1 MGKTYAYATSTFNK
15 DLIYCIYTNTKG
27 RIYMDDKKD
36 TAIAK
41 VLETIK
47 KYNMISYGDR
57 VLVGFSGGP
66 DSLCLLHILY
76 RLKRALGISLA
87 AVHLN
92 HMIRDEEAIR
102 DERFSKEF
110 AESINIPFYSKRVPV
125 EDLAKEMRIST
136 EEAGRIVRYGFF
148 DEVCKLEGTNK
159 IALAHNM
166 NDQAETMIMRFFRG
180 TGVSGLGGI
189 NPIREDKYIRPVI
202 GLSRD
207 EIEEYCLNN
216 SLNPVRDSTNEK
228 SLYTRNRIR
237 LELIPYI
244 MKNLNPNIIESLY
257 KTSEIIREEDSYL
270 NKTAKGYIKDLKFK
284 DGLLIEKF
292 NCLDLAVKR
301 RIMRILINE
310 IRGDIVGIEGIHIEE
325 CVLLILKGETGKRV
339 NLPGDIQCVIEY
351 DIFKIERETEKKY
364 YNYPLPLPGG
374 INIKE
379 IGISISTKI
388 LEKNNSNF
396 RDNDFVKYFDYDKIK
411 GELSVRNRRDG
422 DYIYPKG
429 MRGRKK
435 FKDILIDKKIPR
447 DKRDDIPLI
456 AIEGEIIW
464 AIGFRDTNN
473 YNIDERTKKIL
484 EIKITRGV

>member
-1 MGKTYAYATSTFNK
+1 
-15 DLIYCIYTNTKG
+15 
-27 RIYMDDKKD
+27 MDDEREKD
-36 TAIAK
+36 ICLIDR
-41 VLETIK
+41 VLQTIK
-47 KYNMISYGDR
+47 KHNMISYGDR

-76 RLKRALGISLA
+76 RLTKVLGISLV

-102 DERFSKEF
+102 DEKFSKE
-110 AESINIPFYSKRVPV
+110 AAGSLNIPFYSKRVPV
-125 EDLAKEMRIST
+125 EELAKDMRLST
-136 EEAGRIVRYGFF
+136 EEAGRIVRYDFF
-148 DEVCKLEGTNK
+148 DEVCKIESANK

-189 NPIREDKYIRPVI
+189 KPVRDDRYIRPII

-207 EIEEYCLNN
+207 EIEEYCINN
-216 SLNPVRDSTNEK
+216 DLNPVRDSTNEK
-228 SLYTRNRIR
+228 SIYTRNRIR

-244 MKNLNPNIIESLY
+244 KEHFNPNVIESLY
-257 KTSEIIREEDSYL
+257 KASEIIRDEDSFL
-270 NKTAKGYIKDLKFK
+270 KETAENYIEDIKYK

-292 NCLDLAVKR
+292 NCLDRAIRR
-301 RIMRILINE
+301 RIIRLLIDKA
-310 IRGDIVGIEGIHIEE
+310 RGDIVGIESIHVEE
-325 CVLLILKGETGKRV
+325 CVELILKGGTGRRV
-339 NLPGDIQCVIEY
+339 DLPGSIQCVIEY
-351 DIFKIERETEKKY
+351 DIFKIKKESEKRY
-364 YNYPLPLPGG
+364 YNYTLPLPGD

-379 IGISISTKI
+379 IDFVISTKI
-388 LEKNNSNF
+388 LDKNNSNF

-411 GELSVRNRRDG
+411 GGLAVRNRRDG

-473 YNIDERTKKIL
+473 YKTDEKTKKIL

>member
-1 MGKTYAYATSTFNK
+1 
-15 DLIYCIYTNTKG
+15 
-27 RIYMDDKKD
+27 MDDKKD
-36 TAIAK
+36 TAIDK
-41 VLETIK
+41 VLQTIK
-47 KYNMISYGDR
+47 KYKMISYGDR

-66 DSLCLLHILY
+66 DSICLLHILY
-76 RLKRALGISLA
+76 RLSSFLGISLV

-102 DERFSKEF
+102 DESFSKEF
-110 AESINIPFYSKRVPV
+110 AESLNIPFYSKRVPV
-125 EDLAKEMRIST
+125 EDLAKDMRLST

-148 DEVCKLEGTNK
+148 DDVCKLEGANK

-189 NPIREDKYIRPVI
+189 NPVREDKYIRPII

-216 SLNPVRDSTNEK
+216 GLNPVRDSTNEK
-228 SLYTRNRIR
+228 SIYTRNRIR

-244 MKNLNPNIIESLY
+244 REHLNPNVIESLY
-257 KTSEIIREEDSYL
+257 KASEIIRDEDSFL
-270 NKTAKGYIKDLKFK
+270 NKTAKGYIEDIKFK
-284 DGLLIEKF
+284 DGLLVEKF
-292 NCLDLAVKR
+292 NCLDVAVRR
-301 RIMRILINE
+301 RIIRILIDRV
-310 IRGDIVGIEGIHIEE
+310 RGDIVGIESIHVEE
-325 CVLLILKGETGKRV
+325 CIELILKGETGKRV
-339 NLPGDIQCVIEY
+339 DLPGGIQCVIEY
-351 DIFKIERETEKKY
+351 DIFKFKKETEKKY
-364 YNYPLPLPGG
+364 YNYSLPLPGG

-379 IGISISTKI
+379 IDLAISTKV

-473 YNIDERTKKIL
+473 YKIDEKTKKIL